1 MDPGVGMDPSMGMA
15 GPGGMPPEQ
24 GQMLETSADT
34 GNQEILDTAL
44 AAVLINESGMEE
56 LMTEYSPK
64 LLSGLDSLCRIFLTM
79 QLNFVTISEQIGPEE
94 YTKFVKKLSKTI
106 KNLGDIVLDIV
117 EGKAISGGVSN
128 ASIAEY

>member
-1 MDPGVGMDPSMGMA
+1 MDPSAGMT

-24 GQMLETSADT
+24 QQMMEMSAET
-34 GNQEILDTAL
+34 GNQEVLDTAL
-44 AAVLINESGMEE
+44 AAVLINESGMED

-79 QLNFVTISEQIGPEE
+79 QLNFLTISEQIGPEE
-94 YTKFVKKLSKTI
+94 YSKFVKKLSKTI
-106 KNLGDIVLDIV
+106 KSLGDIVLDIV

-128 ASIAEY
+128 ATISDY